1 MRALIVLMAA
11 LIAPA
16 FAAATGQIVDVAFV
30 EQAIKRDAIVWDVR
44 DAAEYRK
51 GHIPGAINFDDA
63 GRMLRDPNSE
73 DFIPTARIE
82 KIFGDAGLDP
92 SREVVVYATRGSV
105 WSYFGLFA
113 LEFFGAKKAFVFHEG
128 IDGWRGAG
136 KPVSTEPHKL
146 AAITVKLVPQPQL
159 TVSTAEM
166 RAAAGNPGVQI
177 VDARTPREYSGEDI
191 RAIRGGH
198 IPSAINIPYEQ
209 NWSDPDTAGKLSRK
223 QVADNRGMSLKAQ
236 NELRQLYA
244 RLDPAKETIVYCQS
258 GVRAAET
265 AYVLKELGFS
275 KVKVYDASWLAYGN
289 TLDAPANNATF
300 FNVGAL
306 NGRMAAMQAR
316 IEQLEKDLTAA
327 KANPIAR

>member
-1 MRALIVLMAA
+1 
-11 LIAPA
+11 
-16 FAAATGQIVDVAFV
+16 
-30 EQAIKRDAIVWDVR
+30 
-44 DAAEYRK
+44 
-51 GHIPGAINFDDA
+51 
-63 GRMLRDPNSE
+63 
-73 DFIPTARIE
+73 
-82 KIFGDAGLDP
+82 
-92 SREVVVYATRGSV
+92 
-105 WSYFGLFA
+105 
-113 LEFFGAKKAFVFHEG
+113 
-128 IDGWRGAG
+128 
-136 KPVSTEPHKL
+136 
-146 AAITVKLVPQPQL
+146 
-159 TVSTAEM
+159 
-166 RAAAGNPGVQI
+166 
-177 VDARTPREYSGEDI
+177 
-191 RAIRGGH
+191 
-198 IPSAINIPYEQ
+198 
-209 NWSDPDTAGKLSRK
+209 
-223 QVADNRGMSLKAQ
+223 MSLKAQ